1 MVVASALTGKQQL
14 QVSEPQTFEKEQN
27 IVCIHVKRFGFK
39 TENSSYKAGKRSTHN
54 LSLLQS
60 SDMPEEDPIA
70 FKGCLDKL
78 EPRSVQ
84 TFSPLPSLIQVLL
97 NLTKAMSVNK
107 SRLNFNPDLRWP
119 CVAEKRCVHCP
130 RKDKNLREASS
141 SFFIVIGNSNIEFVR
156 LHNLS
161 GQLKPVWIENQTN
174 INFLRQ

>member
-1 MVVASALTGKQQL
+1 MVVASALRGKQQL

-60 SDMPEEDPIA
+60 SDMHKEDPIA

-107 SRLNFNPDLRWP
+107 SRLNFGNPTSLTQIFVGHVWQKSDVFTAPETIKISGKPAVPSL
-119 CVAEKRCVHCP
+119 
-130 RKDKNLREASS
+130 LLL
-141 SFFIVIGNSNIEFVR
+141 VIQI
-156 LHNLS
+156 
-161 GQLKPVWIENQTN
+161 
-174 INFLRQ
+174 

>member
-1 MVVASALTGKQQL
+1 MVVASALRSKQQL
-14 QVSEPQTFEKEQN
+14 QVSEPQTFGKEQN
-27 IVCIHVKRFGFK
+27 IVCIHVKRFRFK

-97 NLTKAMSVNK
+97 NLTKARSVNK
-107 SRLNFNPDLRWP
+107 SRLNFGNPTTLTQIFVGHVWQKNDVFTAP
-119 CVAEKRCVHCP
+119 EKI
-130 RKDKNLREASS
+130 KK
-141 SFFIVIGNSNIEFVR
+141 
-156 LHNLS
+156 S
-161 GQLKPVWIENQTN
+161 GKAAVPSLLLLVVQI
-174 INFLRQ
+174 